1 MPAPPPRFARAHAL
15 LAPLLAKT
23 PEDKELL
30 LVDGVACVALGQ
42 DALAAKELDAVA
54 TVDSMRGSLR
64 GLLGKHGFPE
74 WKALAD
80 GLAAKPEDGELR
92 KKRAE
97 LLDSVHAAPPLV
109 ARDYEAAL
117 RAKPDDVELKKS
129 LARAYRAANHY
140 EKAIPLF
147 KELPD
152 ADEIHAECAVC
163 LIAVSRFAEAKEE
176 IAKIKDPHKLPPQI
190 GSEFL
195 SLSTQVDKLVPLWED
210 EKKFREADAKKDD
223 NPKLQLETEKGKIVL
238 ELFEDTAPNTV
249 ANIISLSETGYYN
262 GVKFHRIIAGFM
274 AQGGDPQGTGMGGP
288 GYTIKDELKGNPR
301 FHWRGTLSMAHA
313 GPNTGGSQ
321 FFLCYSPTPHLNEK
335 HTVFGRII
343 EGQEVADELER
354 GDEIVKATVLRKRD
368 HEYKVETHAAQRPP
382 MRLPPGSVHP
392 H

>member
-1 MPAPPPRFARAHAL
+1 M
-15 LAPLLAKT
+15 
-23 PEDKELL
+23 
-30 LVDGVACVALGQ
+30 
-42 DALAAKELDAVA
+42 
-54 TVDSMRGSLR
+54 
-64 GLLGKHGFPE
+64 
-74 WKALAD
+74 
-80 GLAAKPEDGELR
+80 
-92 KKRAE
+92 
-97 LLDSVHAAPPLV
+97 
-109 ARDYEAAL
+109 
-117 RAKPDDVELKKS
+117 
-129 LARAYRAANHY
+129 
-140 EKAIPLF
+140 
-147 KELPD
+147 
-152 ADEIHAECAVC
+152 
-163 LIAVSRFAEAKEE
+163 
-176 IAKIKDPHKLPPQI
+176 
-190 GSEFL
+190 
-195 SLSTQVDKLVPLWED
+195 
-210 EKKFREADAKKDD
+210 
-223 NPKLQLETEKGKIVL
+223 VL

-321 FFLCYSPTPHLNEK
+321 FFLCFSPTPHLNDK